1 MYQQSRPEEVDL
13 SPAILGR
20 SHSVQSDR
28 PSVSSSISLVSPPLS
43 ISPEPAYIAATV
55 ASQLVNDNC
64 DSQIFED
71 SEQNRTE
78 PCGETAFVA
87 AGALRLVNAF
97 LDQLLY
103 NFLSV
108 ARSTSLS
115 PLRLAVSDVL
125 KPKLAREAVA
135 GADQELSEYLGDE
148 GLSAFDSAQ
157 ELGGDWDLEYAFK
170 RSRLRCM
177 VFCRLGEM
185 EEDEGIDYTKEQ
197 QLDGHSTMHPAA
209 AEVSPAVAIFLASVL
224 EYIGEQSLVTGG
236 QAAYNRLH
244 LSRSLTGSRNHTPS
258 PNGNMD
264 RVVVEELDM
273 EKVALNSV
281 LGRLWRTWRS
291 RVRSPRPSRSRP
303 LSPGAYQQNSRS
315 ASATPSRDHAGVI
328 KVDSQQQERET
339 FHPHSVAEVLN
350 DDAAASVSL
359 PIHENDV
366 EEIEVPGLALLHSL
380 EREESNAG
388 RTDDKRPKSMF
399 LLPQRI
405 VTFQASSSSASHL
418 PPNTDQSETDTA
430 IIRSRKRSQSLPTA
444 QATPLVAFSALASGD
459 FHSRDASLGDGK
471 SNNDNQTST
480 EQVGEQVEEHK
491 GLVASVIAG
500 ATALGLFGTSAIGS
514 AAIAGVAAAAAGEA
528 PETKIQASRPP
539 SHATT
544 SERPEFEEPQV
555 TESTR
560 VSIEEIRG
568 PRPLEVGRTRS
579 RTTPSSRSSAAP
591 DQTHAKIMEE
601 RTPSSLGGETS
612 GEDDPAAIGVARTSN
627 IPVAAMVVSPSRE
640 SINDDGSNADE
651 SAWKEKRSSRFVL
664 AAPPT
669 SRSQRSSATSTP
681 PTEGVASGSSTL
693 ASSSEYRPSAL
704 ENGLLPLAPL
714 REIWE
719 TGTETLN
726 QGIPLARDDSSSKS
740 TNRQGSE
747 STPAT
752 GHPPRT
758 DSASFSP
765 SSHTPT
771 SAHHS
776 NRRRPSPTIQAWSSA
791 EKASVHGHG
800 VSDASAGSYSPITPN
815 HGRSISLKRDKDDK
829 ESLRTRSSKDG
840 NARVVTHVDKKQQSF
855 ERLIQGDQTLQY
867 TLTPQNMRK
876 IEAPQTQTADLA
888 DFLKNPTPSH
898 EAKPRPSTSRSIKE
912 LNRNNSS
919 RTNTSQEQSHIPASP
934 QSPRH
939 RPVVIPVRTKSDGP
953 TPRLPTYEKES
964 TKDFAD
970 FIRSTG
976 PDSAADMVNKTQ
988 ETLDRPP
995 TAFRY
1000 QQRPVSTPRS
1010 VSSPNFTEQ
1019 GIDKVVDEG
1028 KSTASSKSL
1037 KRLQPR
1043 EAQVSAPNSTEL
1055 ADFIRQGPPP
1065 GHDVTPKLLVSP
1077 LAEHSRAGNST
1088 NNRLISPSSLRG
1100 SSLQT
1105 KSERSSS
1112 NSHTGLLENKS
1123 KMDGCQ
1129 AGISDKAQKKLGLTE
1144 PAQPQRKQR
1153 RARDPYPIDTDS
1165 DDEDALKH
1173 TGKAKRNE
1181 ESLMDFLSN
1190 VKPPTQSPAR
1200 SPALADS
1207 QAVDTLASTSDRRET
1222 QKAQGMPKVGPRTLQ
1237 KKRSGQGMGSRFG
1250 RNPASPKVALE
1261 SYNSSAAKPTTNG
1274 VQNWSSSGAPQ
1285 ISLNRTG
1292 SSTLFSDSEN
1302 FESAKGANNPSTF
1315 NPTPPVA
1322 SSSPDQ
1328 LWKENKA
1335 RGLAA
1340 PVATGIQIGP
1350 KRGNA
1355 GRSNDLIAFLDA
1367 GPPPGV
1373 TTPASPPVDI
1383 KEETGFRQMFGRM
1396 KKHKKAV
1403 A

>member
-1 MYQQSRPEEVDL
+1 MYQQSRPEEIDL

-28 PSVSSSISLVSPPLS
+28 PSVSNSISLVSPPLS

-71 SEQNRTE
+71 SEQTRTE
-78 PCGETAFVA
+78 PCREPAFVA

-135 GADQELSEYLGDE
+135 GADQELSEYLGNE

-157 ELGGDWDLEYAFK
+157 EVGGDWDLEYAFK

-185 EEDEGIDYTKEQ
+185 EEDEGTDYTKEQ
-197 QLDGHSTMHPAA
+197 QLDGHSTMYPAA

-236 QAAYNRLH
+236 QAAYSRLH

-291 RVRSPRPSRSRP
+291 RVRSPRQSRSRP

-315 ASATPSRDHAGVI
+315 ASATSSRDHASVI
-328 KVDSQQQERET
+328 KADRQQQERET
-339 FHPHSVAEVLN
+339 SHPHSVAEVLN

-359 PIHENDV
+359 PIHENDI

-380 EREESNAG
+380 EGQESNAG
-388 RTDDKRPKSMF
+388 RNDDKRPKSMF

-405 VTFQASSSSASHL
+405 VTFQTPSSSASHL
-418 PPNTDQSETDTA
+418 PPNTDHFETDTA
-430 IIRSRKRSQSLPTA
+430 IHRSRKRSQSLPTA
-444 QATPLVAFSALASGD
+444 QATPLIAFSALASGD

-480 EQVGEQVEEHK
+480 EQVREQVEEHK

-500 ATALGLFGTSAIGS
+500 ATALGLFGKAAIGS
-514 AAIAGVAAAAAGEA
+514 AAIAGVASAAAGEA
-528 PETKIQASRPP
+528 PETKIYSRPP

-544 SERPEFEEPQV
+544 NGRPEFEEPQV
-555 TESTR
+555 AEPTR
-560 VSIEEIRG
+560 VSTEEIRG
-568 PRPLEVGRTRS
+568 PRPVEVGRTRS
-579 RTTPSSRSSAAP
+579 RTTSTTRSSAAP
-591 DQTHAKIMEE
+591 DQAHAKIMEE
-601 RTPSSLGGETS
+601 QTSSSLARETN

-640 SINDDGSNADE
+640 AFTDDGPNADE
-651 SAWKEKRSSRFVL
+651 SAWKEKRSSRFIL

-681 PTEGVASGSSTL
+681 PTEGVASSSSTL

-704 ENGLLPLAPL
+704 DNGLLPLAPL
-714 REIWE
+714 REIRE

-726 QGIPLARDDSSSKS
+726 QGIPLARDDSSPKS
-740 TNRQGSE
+740 TNRQDSE
-747 STPAT
+747 SPAT

-758 DSASFSP
+758 DSTSFSP

-771 SAHHS
+771 SAHHF
-776 NRRRPSPTIQAWSSA
+776 NCRRPSPTGQAWSSA
-791 EKASVHGHG
+791 EKASVHGNG
-800 VSDASAGSYSPITPN
+800 VLDASAGSYSPITPN

-829 ESLRTRSSKDG
+829 ESLRTRPSKDG
-840 NARVVTHVDKKQQSF
+840 NERVVTHVDQKQQSF

-888 DFLKNPTPSH
+888 ALRKTPAPSH
-898 EAKPRPSTSRSIKE
+898 EAKPRPSTSRSTKE

-988 ETLDRPP
+988 ETLARPS

-1019 GIDKVVDEG
+1019 GIDNVADEG
-1028 KSTASSKSL
+1028 KSTTSSKYL

-1043 EAQVSAPNSTEL
+1043 EAQVSAPNSAEL

-1065 GHDVTPKLLVSP
+1065 GLDVTPKLLVPP
-1077 LAEHSRAGNST
+1077 LVEHSRAGNNP

-1165 DDEDALKH
+1165 DDEDALEPM
-1173 TGKAKRNE
+1173 GKAKRNE

-1190 VKPPTQSPAR
+1190 VKPPTQSPAS

-1207 QAVDTLASTSDRRET
+1207 QAVDFLASTGDRRET

-1237 KKRSGQGMGSRFG
+1237 KKQSGQGMGSRLG

-1261 SYNSSAAKPTTNG
+1261 SYQSSAAKPTTNG
-1274 VQNWSSSGAPQ
+1274 VQNRSSSGAPQ
-1285 ISLNRTG
+1285 ISLDRTG
-1292 SSTLFSDSEN
+1292 SSTLFSDLEN

-1328 LWKENKA
+1328 FRKENKA

-1340 PVATGIQIGP
+1340 PVAVGPPIGS

-1396 KKHKKAV
+1396 KKHKKVV